1 MIQLQQTYDE
11 SNVGKWDGWYK
22 NLPDTPGSFQYGD
35 TLTYELAAKFLED
48 CTEVEDWGVGGG
60 GFLRYRPDAIG
71 VDGSDTK
78 FAQKKY
84 IDLRKYT
91 TNVEGVHIRHIFEHN
106 YNWKDILENAVK
118 SATKKLA
125 ITMFIPL
132 ITEDSKE
139 LAHNAQHGV
148 DVPDMAINEK
158 EFMNVITKMNPSN
171 IHREIFSTA
180 TGYNKEEIIFITF

>member
-1 MIQLQQTYDE
+1 MELNQTYDE

-22 NLPDTPGSFQYGD
+22 NLPDTPSSFQYGD
-35 TLTYELAAKFLED
+35 TLTYELAAIFLQD
-48 CTEVEDWGVGGG
+48 CNEVEDWGVGGG

-139 LAHNAQHGV
+139 LAHNAKYGV

-158 EFMNVITKMNPSN
+158 EFMDVIVKMNPNN
-171 IHREIFSTA
+171 IHREIFSTE